1 MYPINMVCFRNT
13 NVNIL
18 QKSTKKNSYNTAD
31 VDHLHVPRKYGGK
44 GLMQLQ
50 EAHTVKITK
59 LVEYGNSKEDP
70 LT

>member
-1 MYPINMVCFRNT
+1 M
-13 NVNIL
+13 
-18 QKSTKKNSYNTAD
+18 AD